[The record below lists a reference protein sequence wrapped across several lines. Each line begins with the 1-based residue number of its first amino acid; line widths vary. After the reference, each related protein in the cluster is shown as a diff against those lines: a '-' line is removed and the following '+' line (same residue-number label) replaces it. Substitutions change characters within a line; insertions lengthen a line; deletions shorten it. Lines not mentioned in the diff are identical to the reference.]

1 VLSPGLLESLPVP
14 NNAWEV
20 ITVDFV
26 TGLPKSCGKD
36 VLMVVID
43 KFTKY
48 CHLITLTH
56 PFKTSYIAQVFLDSI
71 YKLHGL
77 PLKIITDRDSIF
89 TSVF

>member
-1 VLSPGLLESLPVP
+1 LQHVQCCDVCQLNKRENVLSSGLLESISVP

-20 ITVDFV
+20 ITMDFV
-26 TGLPKSCGKD
+26 TDLPKSCGKD

-56 PFKTSYIAQVFLDSI
+56 PFTSYTV
-71 YKLHGL
+71 KL
-77 PLKIITDRDSIF
+77 
-89 TSVF
+89 